1 MSSPLEAA
9 EYAQS
14 FSRIDE
20 FLLLLF
26 ASGLLTF
33 SELRD
38 ACAGFDVNRV
48 DDTSLDDLC
57 KYLIANEAITPWQL
71 DKLRQG
77 KWKGFWLDQYR
88 LLGHIDKAECETTY
102 LAEEWPSGRQVAL
115 VVTPPKVRKDGQP
128 LYRVEECP
136 R

>member
-9 EYAQS
+9 DYAQS
-14 FSRIDE
+14 FSGIDK

-38 ACAGFDVNRV
+38 ACAGFDVKRI

-57 KYLIANEAITPWQL
+57 QHLIAKNAITPWQV

-77 KWKGFWLDQYR
+77 KWKGFWLDHYR
-88 LLGHIDKAECETTY
+88 LLSQTGRAETETTY

-115 VVTPPKVRKDGQP
+115 VVTPPKVRKEGQP
-128 LYRVEECP
+128 LYRVEELAS
-136 R
+136 